1 MEEKMTKYYSVIM
14 LTFCL
19 GLTGCQS
26 FAELGRQERNIPV
39 YKDPPQSSENLAR
52 IRFVGNVTGTSLLQK
67 SDVPQEERDLVA
79 HTMLGFYN
87 DTRDIGIPK
96 LSYRP
101 QDYKGYYFEIKVKP
115 EPTLI
120 KISTDV
126 GPNGACHTVFLI
138 TPEAGKDYDLNYDQK
153 ENKKVCVMHFNEI
166 VRDATTGVTVLKP
179 APYRAKKYQYTLSF
193 ND

>member
-1 MEEKMTKYYSVIM
+1 MTKYYSVIM
-14 LTFCL
+14 LIFCL

-26 FAELGRQERNIPV
+26 FAELGRQDRNIPV
-39 YKDPPQSSENLAR
+39 YKDPPQSRENLAR

-126 GPNGACHTVFLI
+126 GPNGVCHTVFLI

-193 ND
+193 DD